1 MREGYVILTEEV
13 DDREADIVVS
23 MLQAY
28 GIPAE
33 KEFSGASSV
42 LKVCLG
48 TATYGVK
55 VVVPKEKL
63 QQAKELLEAEP
74 ALDDMEEEFGDEE
87 G

>member
-1 MREGYVILTEEV
+1 MREGYVILTEDV

-48 TATYGVK
+48 TATYGVS
-55 VVVPKEKL
+55 VVVPEEKL
-63 QQAKELLEAEP
+63 EMARELLQAEP
-74 ALDDMEEEFGDEE
+74 ALDDMEEESDDEK